1 MKNLSM
7 ELGWDGKGMCP
18 MTGTYDPAHLLQ
30 HVASDTLLR
39 APIHQFIDR
48 FFNDVMEKYAI
59 GYCKSQ
65 FEEFCIKNNC
75 QYNGATECLETD

>member
-7 ELGWDGKGMCP
+7 ELGRDGKGMCP

-39 APIHQFIDR
+39 APIHQFVDR
-48 FFNDVMEKYAI
+48 LFNDVMEKYARI
-59 GYCKSQ
+59 KAVKS
-65 FEEFCIKNNC
+65 FFK
-75 QYNGATECLETD
+75 GDFVH